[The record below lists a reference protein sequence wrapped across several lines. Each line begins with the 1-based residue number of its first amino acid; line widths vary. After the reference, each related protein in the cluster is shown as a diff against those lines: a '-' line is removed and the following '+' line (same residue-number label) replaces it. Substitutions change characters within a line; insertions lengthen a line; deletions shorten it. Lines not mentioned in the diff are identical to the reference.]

1 MGRVGFWEGSVGWKG
16 LVSGEGMV
24 SEVGDNGGQ
33 LGEESGG
40 SIEGGLGVDDGQIMS
55 CKELEDKDR
64 EGEITRGISSNDM
77 RAFWWCR

>member
-40 SIEGGLGVDDGQIMS
+40 STEGGLGVDDG
-55 CKELEDKDR
+55 
-64 EGEITRGISSNDM
+64 
-77 RAFWWCR
+77 